1 MSIFDKSRLVFS
13 IIVTIILLSGC
24 MNQKTPVE
32 KMYDVLEKVVSSEKG
47 FEEQQYPLVSL
58 EKKEKEIYDQII
70 GLGMN
75 QYPQIIK
82 LADEEISMAN
92 QRKIHLQ
99 KETDSLRKSEKEF
112 KQVAGIIDTIED
124 PVLKKMANELYGIMI
139 KRYRAHD
146 VLVREYSEALKS
158 DNQLYLMFKNKTLPL
173 KDLETQVK
181 TVNETYRMVYDANK
195 IFNKLTNQ
203 YNEKKL
209 QFYKKADI
217 KVNKK

>member
-1 MSIFDKSRLVFS
+1 
-13 IIVTIILLSGC
+13 
-24 MNQKTPVE
+24 MNQKTPIE

-47 FEEQQYPLVSL
+47 FEEQQNPLVSL

-124 PVLKKMANELYGIMI
+124 PELKKMANELYGIMI

-195 IFNKLTNQ
+195 NFNKLTNQ

-209 QFYKKADI
+209 LFYKKAGI
-217 KVNKK
+217 KGNKK